1 MSVKKGLVH
10 ILWTKIYIMTSEL
23 AQNTIYTADR
33 KEPPPYMEG
42 VKGFSVNGNLVIL
55 WGPSEWGWR

>member
-1 MSVKKGLVH
+1 
-10 ILWTKIYIMTSEL
+10 MTSEL
-23 AQNTIYTADR
+23 AQNTIYTADP
-33 KEPPPYMEG
+33 KDLPYMEG